1 MAAKTDSSKL
11 SPPERLAR
19 KRAAAR
25 LRQQRCR
32 ARKRQA
38 MLEKKRIE
46 SERGCGAVVTVK
58 VTHDCATASANNRRI
73 QPQGPSST
81 YSKTIVDPY
90 SSNNKKSAVVGG
102 VPSQNSASTS
112 GESIYNCVSF
122 ESQRSFEEAQ
132 KSYNNKG
139 TAVSPSSSP
148 SRTSIMRVPSEESNK
163 QLNLNEPLIA
173 EEQAA
178 IAAMLSLKT
187 GSEKPVVSATTSR
200 DGGDEREQPPPS
212 SPTLPPKEVRI
223 PMESVS
229 DVPTTAT
236 TTPTKYVASRGYPQ
250 HHLPPPPSQHLRHPP
265 THHQRL
271 TIVATEPHYEVYEY
285 HHGHHPSLPPPRGLP
300 PPPRRVTPTSNNNGG
315 GYYRPSPTVG
325 APLPP
330 SPLHYHPHHAH
341 HHPSHYTTS
350 SRGFY
355 SSPPRGYTTVRYE

>member
-11 SPPERLAR
+11 SPAERLAR

-38 MLEKKRIE
+38 MFEKKRVE
-46 SERGCGAVVTVK
+46 SEHGTVVTTMKIIHNSAAVNRS
-58 VTHDCATASANNRRI
+58 TAHANNRRI
-73 QPQGPSST
+73 QPQGPS

-90 SSNNKKSAVVGG
+90 SNTNKSSVVGL
-102 VPSQNSASTS
+102 PSHNTTS

-132 KSYNNKG
+132 KSFNKV
-139 TAVSPSSSP
+139 TTSASSVVVSPSSSP
-148 SRTSIMRVPSEESNK
+148 SRTIVRVPSDESN
-163 QLNLNEPLIA
+163 LDETLVA

-187 GSEKPVVSATTSR
+187 GSKRVVVSATTSR

-223 PMESVS
+223 PMESS
-229 DVPTTAT
+229 DVPTAT
-236 TTPTKYVASRGYPQ
+236 TCTTTKYVGCSPSRGYPQ
-250 HHLPPPPSQHLRHPP
+250 HLPPPSLPPSSQHLRHPP

-271 TIVATEPHYEVYEY
+271 TIVTTEPHYEVYEY
-285 HHGHHPSLPPPRGLP
+285 GHPSLPPRG
-300 PPPRRVTPTSNNNGG
+300 PPPRRVTPTNGS
-315 GYYRPSPTVG
+315 GYYRSPAG
-325 APLPP
+325 APFPP
-330 SPLHYHPHHAH
+330 TPHHH
-341 HHPSHYTTS
+341 HPYHHPSHYTS

-355 SSPPRGYTTVRYE
+355 SPPRGYVVRYE